1 MLNNSS
7 WVHGIELREIKI
19 KDLKSNVKS
28 EVKAIIPKN
37 KVNKAKNFME
47 LHYHT
52 RDKNSLQI
60 TD

>member
-1 MLNNSS
+1 M
-7 WVHGIELREIKI
+7 HGIELREIKI